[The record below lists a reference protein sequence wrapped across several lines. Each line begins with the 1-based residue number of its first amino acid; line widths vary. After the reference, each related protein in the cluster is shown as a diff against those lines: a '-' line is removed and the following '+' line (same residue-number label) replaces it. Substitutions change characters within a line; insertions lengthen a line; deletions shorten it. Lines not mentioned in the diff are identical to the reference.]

1 MHMVGMVAKIA
12 SLLRLRCWTALIV
25 NDCTEVTVEVAVV
38 AQFHSEQVDEAMV
51 AATFCLSEMLG
62 VDILEVISKLC
73 IHLNCPPLTSSPYVA
88 EVVAEV
94 DT

>member
-1 MHMVGMVAKIA
+1 M
-12 SLLRLRCWTALIV
+12 IV
-25 NDCTEVTVEVAVV
+25 KDRIEQTVEVAVV

-51 AATFCLSEMLG
+51 AATFCFSEMLG
-62 VDILEVISKLC
+62 VDILEVISNLC